1 MGDIIAQMANR
12 QGIAQAKDTTKTTL
26 GIRGASIE
34 RTVEK
39 QTGRVPEVR
48 DINTA
53 VEALKLSS
61 AASSPARTVVIVD
74 EFVRHGRRPAADLEE
89 QASEGH
95 GGIVLLAAVL
105 RALEQSLV
113 VVLRRVEARAHGA
126 APPACGRAATRPAAS
141 DARYEAQRRR
151 YNLLETAAQR
161 PDLYRAAAAVLRA
174 GAARVR
180 ADRLQV
186 MKHGG
191 EV

>member
-95 GGIVLLAAVL
+95 
-105 RALEQSLV
+105 EQSLV